1 MYGVL
6 PETTGRTR
14 SHTNACSG
22 SGKRRGCSA
31 AHASRTTP
39 PAGPGTERACAGSAI
54 QGASWALRSLR
65 EAKRRG
71 GEKGGGRERGIP
83 STLPLSF
90 PRDGAQGGGAE
101 GEGPGR

>member
-31 AHASRTTP
+31 AHASRTTR
-39 PAGPGTERACAGSAI
+39 PAVPGTERACAVSAI

-65 EAKRRG
+65 EAKRRAAKK
-71 GEKGGGRERGIP
+71 EGGRYWIIP
-83 STLPLSF
+83 PTLSLSF
-90 PRDGAQGGGAE
+90 PRYGAHGGGAQGE
-101 GEGPGR
+101 

>member
-31 AHASRTTP
+31 AHASRTTRP
-39 PAGPGTERACAGSAI
+39 PVPGTERACAVSAI
-54 QGASWALRSLR
+54 QVASWALRSLR
-65 EAKRRG
+65 ETKRRG
-71 GEKGGGRERGIP
+71 GEKEGGRDWVIRSTLALSLSPDGAPGGG
-83 STLPLSF
+83 
-90 PRDGAQGGGAE
+90 
-101 GEGPGR
+101 